1 MASTYSNTGIELI
14 GVGEQSNTWGQT
26 TNTNWRLVEELATGV
41 VSISLNGLTSYSL
54 TATDGVTSNGR
65 HLVIEFTGAP
75 GATCTV
81 TVNPD
86 DLQKVYIIN
95 NATDQTITVT
105 QGTGADVDVPA
116 GTKKIIYC
124 DGAGAGAAVTDLTE
138 NLSLSGE
145 VNTTAFSINDTEV
158 TATADELNVLDGITA
173 STAELNVLDGVSAS
187 TDEINKLDGFTGV
200 AADLNYAKDLRAT
213 GVTTTEFDKLDG
225 LTASTADL
233 NTAST
238 HYVPSG
244 GIIMWSGSISSVPA
258 GWTFC
263 DGSNGTPDLR
273 DRFIVGA
280 GGSSFESYDVN
291 DTGGSNFVS
300 LREFEMPSHN
310 HSMQSAGDHNHGG
323 NTGSGTPHNHD
334 LDLAFRLDGNHFH
347 EDGNRASASP
357 SPDSTQVSSSPVQ
370 NESNHTHSISSDGNH
385 THIINNTG
393 GGFAHENRPPYYA
406 LAYIMK
412 L

>member
-41 VSISLNGLTSYSL
+41 VEIGLTGLTSYSL
-54 TATDGVTSNGR
+54 TTTDGVTSNGR

-75 GATCTV
+75 SAACTV
-81 TVNPD
+81 TVSPSD
-86 DLQKVYIIN
+86 MQKLYFIN
-95 NATDQTITVT
+95 NTTDQTVTIT
-105 QGTGADVDVPA
+105 QGSGNSVDVPA
-116 GTKKIIYC
+116 GAKKIVYC
-124 DGAGAGAAVTDLTE
+124 DGGGSGAAVTDLTE

-145 VNTTAFSINDTEV
+145 VDVSTFKIDGSEV
-158 TATADELNVLDGITA
+158 TATASEINTLDGITA
-173 STAELNVLDGVSAS
+173 STAELNVLDGIAAT

-244 GIIMWSGSISSVPA
+244 GIIMWSGAVSSIPT
-258 GWTFC
+258 GWALC
-263 DGSNGTPDLR
+263 DGNNGTPDLR
-273 DRFIVGA
+273 DRFVVGA
-280 GGSSFESYDVN
+280 GGSYSPN
-291 DTGGSNFVS
+291 NTGGADSVQLTEN
-300 LREFEMPSHN
+300 EMPSHSHTIPSSGA
-310 HSMQSAGDHNHGG
+310 HSHTITDPGHTHDYTRLQEERDTSPSDGSAFSLPNNNPFKTDTTQSATTGISIDNSGDH
-323 NTGSGTPHNHD
+323 
-334 LDLAFRLDGNHFH
+334 
-347 EDGNRASASP
+347 
-357 SPDSTQVSSSPVQ
+357 
-370 NESNHTHSISSDGNH
+370 THP
-385 THIINNTG
+385 INNTG
-393 GGFAHENRPPYYA
+393 GDGAHENRPPYYA

-412 L
+412 T